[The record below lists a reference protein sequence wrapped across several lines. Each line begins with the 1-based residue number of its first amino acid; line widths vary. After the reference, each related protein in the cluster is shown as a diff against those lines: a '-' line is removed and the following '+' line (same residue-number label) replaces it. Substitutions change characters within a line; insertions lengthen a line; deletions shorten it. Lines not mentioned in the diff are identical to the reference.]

1 MSKHTE
7 GPWEWADGTHAL
19 VGPKIDD
26 KPVWLRPV
34 VLRSETGVKAEDAR
48 LIAAAPQLL
57 EALQDLTL
65 NVNEAMRTGG
75 WVPTPLR
82 SSFWAAMSDSLAAIA
97 AATGAQAGESHE

>member
-57 EALQDLTL
+57 DALRAICDELDGQQGYATL
-65 NVNEAMRTGG
+65 GVYDKAR
-75 WVPTPLR
+75 
-82 SSFWAAMSDSLAAIA
+82 AALA
-97 AATGAQAGESHE
+97 AATGAQAGEIHER

>member
-7 GPWEWADGTHAL
+7 GPWEWANGTHAL

-48 LIAAAPQLL
+48 LIAAAPALL
-57 EALQDLTL
+57 EALQQIATMDYGNPYARACAET
-65 NVNEAMRTGG
+65 AR
-75 WVPTPLR
+75 
-82 SSFWAAMSDSLAAIA
+82 AAIA
-97 AATGAQAGESHE
+97 TATQEASHAAR

>member
-7 GPWEWADGTHAL
+7 GPWEWASGTHAL

-34 VLRSETGVKAEDAR
+34 VLRSETGVRAEDAR
-48 LIAAAPQLL
+48 LIAAAPALL
-57 EALQDLTL
+57 EALQKIATMDYG
-65 NVNEAMRTGG
+65 NQYARGCAEIAR
-75 WVPTPLR
+75 
-82 SSFWAAMSDSLAAIA
+82 AAIA

>member
-7 GPWEWADGTHAL
+7 GPWEWANGTHAL

-48 LIAAAPQLL
+48 LIAAAPALL
-57 EALQDLTL
+57 EALQY
-65 NVNEAMRTGG
+65 AIRQ
-75 WVPTPLR
+75 VPELGTVPGI
-82 SSFWAAMSDSLAAIA
+82 SAAIA
-97 AATGAQAGESHE
+97 AATAQAGEVSHG

>member
-48 LIAAAPQLL
+48 LIAAAPALL
-57 EALQDLTL
+57 EALQAYVLA
-65 NVNEAMRTGG
+65 VAVGG
-75 WVPTPLR
+75 GSDKVAVM
-82 SSFWAAMSDSLAAIA
+82 AAIRAADDKARAAIA
-97 AATGAQAGESHE
+97 TATQEASHE

>member
-7 GPWEWADGTHAL
+7 GPWEWANGTHAL

-48 LIAAAPQLL
+48 LIAAAPALL
-57 EALQDLTL
+57 EALQY
-65 NVNEAMRTGG
+65 AIRQ
-75 WVPTPLR
+75 VPELGTVPGI
-82 SSFWAAMSDSLAAIA
+82 SAAIA
-97 AATGAQAGESHE
+97 AATAQAGEVSRD